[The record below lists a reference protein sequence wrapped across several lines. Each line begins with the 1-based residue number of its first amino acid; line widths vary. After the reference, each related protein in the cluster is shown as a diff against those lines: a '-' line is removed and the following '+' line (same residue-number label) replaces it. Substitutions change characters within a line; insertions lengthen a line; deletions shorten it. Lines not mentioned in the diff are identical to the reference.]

1 MKKTNIIN
9 TLKTDTRN
17 ASKGST
23 VAAREKSARMDVLAE
38 YGVSDVR
45 DINAMQE
52 LHALYDN
59 AVQQAGEPWASLYKI
74 APAIA
79 YKKMRFKYNQ
89 GYDSFNP
96 DNNHSLHDDLAADAL
111 AAMTEYIVET
121 GCKPLAAFRYDLRN
135 IIRAGYSGMDK
146 RINDAARNDR
156 QHLFV
161 DVFNCNGA
169 MQLQDVTATIEHNYI
184 GTDAEWLFNQIAAA
198 LTPRQLAVFKYR
210 LQGFTDETI
219 GKRLGCSQP
228 NVTKLRHTIEKRLQF
243 IREYL
248 HE

>member
-1 MKKTNIIN
+1 MTIIN
-9 TLKTDTRN
+9 TLKKDTRTT
-17 ASKGST
+17 AKGST
-23 VAAREKSARMDVLAE
+23 ITAREKAARMAILAE
-38 YGVSDVR
+38 YGVSDIR
-45 DINAMQE
+45 DINAAQE
-52 LHALYDN
+52 LHALQDN
-59 AVQQAGEPWASLYKI
+59 AVNLAGEPWISLYKI

-96 DNNHSLHDDLAADAL
+96 DNNRSLHDDLTADAL
-111 AAMTEYIVET
+111 AAMTEYIVNT
-121 GCKPLAAFRYDLRN
+121 HCKPLAVFRYDLRN
-135 IIRAGYSGMDK
+135 VLRAGYAGMDK

-156 QHLFV
+156 EHLFV
-161 DVFNCNGA
+161 DVFDSTGA
-169 MQLQDVTATIEHNYI
+169 MQLQDVTATIERNFV
-184 GTDAEWLFNQIAAA
+184 GSDAEWLFNEIAAA
-198 LTPRQLAVFKYR
+198 LTPRQMQVFKYR

-228 NVTKLRHTIEKRLQF
+228 NVTKLRHTIETRLQF